1 MPRPARKE
9 SNAAYCT
16 INIYTVA
23 TSFYVA
29 PLGIKTVETYL
40 CWKSAKKT
48 DCNFLCF
55 TVVSLTIKG
64 RKIQLSRCHF
74 GVVFDTSKP
83 ILKFCHRITWF
94 FLLKRELNLEGYFQ
108 FGPTLK
114 KCAKSVLLSFSS
126 KSDFTDLFEDF
137 QYLSKLS
144 NLYICTADL
153 VTNY

>member
-9 SNAAYCT
+9 SNVTYCT
-16 INIYTVA
+16 NIYTVA

-74 GVVFDTSKP
+74 RVVFDTSKP

-144 NLYICTADL
+144 NLYICTL
-153 VTNY
+153 IW